1 MSALNSY
8 YDILET
14 LKNKLLSISETKTV
28 TAGDL
33 SKVDIRKKTI
43 FPLSHIVVN
52 SIVQNDMVLIYNVS
66 VLCMDIVHTYK
77 TPETDILRGNDNEQD
92 VINTQAFVLNKLIQI
107 MRTGDLYRDKYQIDG
122 GVTIEFFADRFENN
136 LAGAEATFDIII
148 PNDVTICD

>member
-14 LKNKLLSISETKTV
+14 LKDKLLSISETKTV

-52 SIVQNDMVLIYNVS
+52 SIVQNDVVLIYNVS

-107 MRTGDLYRDKYQIDG
+107 MRAGDLYRDKYQIDG